1 MWLIFTLLIILTLG
15 GVFADLILKIEKTS
29 ELNSKYTQIIHWG
42 LVVIFY
48 ISIIYWV
55 YKW

>member
-1 MWLIFTLLIILTLG
+1 MWLIFTLLILLTLG
-15 GVFADLILKIEKTS
+15 GVFTDLVLKIEKTS
-29 ELNSKYTQIIHWG
+29 ELDSKYTRIAHWG

-48 ISIIYWV
+48 LSILYWV

>member
-1 MWLIFTLLIILTLG
+1 MWLIFTLLIILILG
-15 GVFADLILKIEKTS
+15 GVFADLMLKVEKTS
-29 ELNSKYTQIIHWG
+29 ELDSKYTRVIHWT
-42 LVVIFY
+42 LVALFY

>member
-1 MWLIFTLLIILTLG
+1 MWLIFTLLIILILG
-15 GVFADLILKIEKTS
+15 GVFTDLMLKIEKMP
-29 ELNSKYTQIIHWG
+29 ELDSKYTRIVHWG
-42 LVVIFY
+42 LVILFY

>member
-15 GVFADLILKIEKTS
+15 GIFTDLMLKIEKTS
-29 ELNSKYTQIIHWG
+29 ELDSKYIRIAHWG
-42 LVVIFY
+42 LVDKFY
-48 ISIIYWV
+48 IAIIYWV

>member
-1 MWLIFTLLIILTLG
+1 MWLIFTLLIILILG
-15 GVFADLILKIEKTS
+15 GVFTDLMLKIEKTS
-29 ELNSKYTQIIHWG
+29 ELDSKYTRIIHWV

-48 ISIIYWV
+48 FSIIYWV

>member
-1 MWLIFTLLIILTLG
+1 MWLIFTLLIILILG
-15 GVFADLILKIEKTS
+15 GVFADLMLKVEKTS
-29 ELNSKYTQIIHWG
+29 ELDSKYTQVIHWA
-42 LVVIFY
+42 LVALFY

>member
-1 MWLIFTLLIILTLG
+1 MWLIFTLLIILILG
-15 GVFADLILKIEKTS
+15 GVFTDLTLKIEKTS
-29 ELNSKYTQIIHWG
+29 ELNSKYTRIIHWG

-48 ISIIYWV
+48 VSIIYWV

>member
-1 MWLIFTLLIILTLG
+1 MWLIFTLLIILILG
-15 GVFADLILKIEKTS
+15 GVFTDLMLKVEKTS
-29 ELNSKYTQIIHWG
+29 ELDSKYTRIIHWT
-42 LVVIFY
+42 LVALFY

>member
-15 GVFADLILKIEKTS
+15 GIFADLMLKIEKTS
-29 ELNSKYTQIIHWG
+29 ELDSKYTRIIHWG

>member
-1 MWLIFTLLIILTLG
+1 MWLIFTLLIILILG
-15 GVFADLILKIEKTS
+15 GVFTDLMLKIEKTS
-29 ELNSKYTQIIHWG
+29 ELDSKYTRIIHWA
-42 LVVIFY
+42 LVALFY

>member
-1 MWLIFTLLIILTLG
+1 MWLIFTLLIILILG
-15 GVFADLILKIEKTS
+15 GVFTDLMLKIEKMP
-29 ELNSKYTQIIHWG
+29 ELDSKFTRIVHWG
-42 LVVIFY
+42 LVILFY